1 MEMLKDKVNELQKD
15 LEEIPILQKFEAKT
29 GVKASHFVLGLL
41 GVIALILFIGS
52 MGQLL
57 TDIVGFLYPAY
68 KSLKS
73 LESAKTSDDK
83 QWLTYWAVLGIFVI
97 VDTYS
102 AFILSYMPSYYL
114 IKFLFVIWL
123 MSPMTRGAQVLY
135 DKVLRNLFLKNQEK
149 LQNLFNTA
157 EDTVGEAAQEAF
169 KKGKEMATDP
179 SNIAKASELVN
190 DASKLLSPDASK
202 ADDKKDE

>member
-15 LEEIPILQKFEAKT
+15 LEDIPVLQKFEAKT
-29 GVKASHFVLGLL
+29 GVKASYAVLGLL
-41 GVIALILFIGS
+41 GLIALILFIGS

-83 QWLTYWAVLGIFVI
+83 QWLTYWAVLGVFI
-97 VDTYS
+97 VLDTYS
-102 AFILSYMPSYYL
+102 EFILSYMPSYYL
-114 IKFLFVIWL
+114 LKFLFVIWL

-135 DKVLRNLFLKNQEK
+135 DKVLRNLFLKYEDKVQG
-149 LQNLFNTA
+149 LFNTA
-157 EDTVGEAAQEAF
+157 EDVVDEAAKDAL
-169 KKGKEMATDP
+169 KKGKEMASDP
-179 SNIAKASELVN
+179 SVIQKATNLVS
-190 DASKLLSPDASK
+190 DANKLLSPEEKTD
-202 ADDKKDE
+202 